1 MTNISIERWEE
12 IEYDRNQ
19 VMNDP
24 SYQEWVK
31 QLNISRA
38 YVNPT
43 GVLKA
48 RDLNNQY
55 DFSKSKKSNFLNN
68 IFQL

>member
-1 MTNISIERWEE
+1 MTNIPIERWEE
-12 IEYDRNQ
+12 IEHNRNQ
-19 VMNDP
+19 VMSDP
-24 SYQEWVK
+24 NYQEWVK

-38 YVNPT
+38 YINQT
-43 GVLKA
+43 GILKA
-48 RDLNNQY
+48 ADLNNQY